1 MSQNKETIWKEVTL
15 GFGPVTS
22 YVSPFVASC
31 RRLSHNGWPC
41 QRPFRYNRSSL
52 LVKMEVNFS
61 STYNNECKCFQ
72 SACVCV
78 WQPNPRALWFV
89 YLFIYFFCIKCLEQP
104 CSAVLTFSSTEL
116 SGRGNWVSCQLLQS
130 AISLLFLVVNTWLF
144 SKALL
149 GILLFQLD
157 HKDPHLP
164 LPTFPSRNRLA
175 QMTGS
180 RQKFNF
186 NVWCLIES

>member
-1 MSQNKETIWKEVTL
+1 MSQNKGSVWKEVTL

-22 YVSPFVASC
+22 YVSPFVVNR

-41 QRPFRYNRSSL
+41 QRPFRYNRKSL
-52 LVKMEVNFS
+52 
-61 STYNNECKCFQ
+61 CFIYLQ
-72 SACVCV
+72 
-78 WQPNPRALWFV
+78 QRAEMLAGGKTRAV
-89 YLFIYFFCIKCLEQP
+89 LFIYLFSVKGLEQF
-104 CSAVLTFSSTEL
+104 CSVVLTFSYTEL
-116 SGRGNWVSCQLLQS
+116 SGQGNWVSCQLLQP

-164 LPTFPSRNRLA
+164 LPTCFLA
-175 QMTGS
+175 E
-180 RQKFNF
+180 
-186 NVWCLIES
+186 ID